1 MCFFDVKSVLRH
13 CRLVFMLLSPAALP
27 AQISVATASTD
38 IGFWQ
43 FKLAL
48 NADSGAISG
57 RVETHFLAKSDE
69 NYLSFDLSNV
79 LQVDSVWVN
88 SSSVA
93 FAQLPGHELRIF
105 SPLLAGQPYI
115 SVVFYQGKPMQGSGL
130 GGFYLGN
137 RQGIPEIWT
146 LSQPF
151 AAADWWPTKNTLTDK
166 ADSVEME
173 FFYDS
178 LFQVAAP
185 GLLTETTPG
194 RSVWKHRHPIP
205 AYLVAFALTN
215 YDTSSMPVSACS
227 DTILFSVYRFPEGN
241 ANPNAQAIMVQEG
254 LDLFCEWLG
263 PYPYADEKYGHAQ
276 FSRGGGMEHP
286 TISFM
291 GSFGLE
297 LTLHELVH
305 HWFGNMV
312 TCGSWSDIWL
322 NEGFATYLS
331 GMGIEKMNGPQWLG
345 WKQSQRAAVFELPD
359 EGSVFVEDSL
369 NVARI
374 FSSRWSYKKAAL
386 VLHQLRMWLGDS
398 LFLDGLKQYAN
409 RPDLQ
414 WNFSRTADFRQS
426 MEAVSGRD
434 LGGFFEG
441 WIYSPGL
448 PRLQIQAQ
456 ALSPQSVLLQVQ
468 QSSNQTNQQPT
479 PCWVSVSFRNGP
491 SEKRVEFMLRGNTLD
506 SLINFDFIP
515 MDAVVDP
522 EANMLAQVIQVDFTP
537 FQVAGAGLFPNPGSN
552 PVLLCS
558 ETPKQLRILNA
569 KGQLMQ
575 RMENPPCGVPLALDS
590 NLPNGLYILEFDFQ
604 GQLYYHKFMQT
615 QH

>member
-1 MCFFDVKSVLRH
+1 
-13 CRLVFMLLSPAALP
+13 
-27 AQISVATASTD
+27 
-38 IGFWQ
+38 
-43 FKLAL
+43 
-48 NADSGAISG
+48 
-57 RVETHFLAKSDE
+57 
-69 NYLSFDLSNV
+69 LSNV

-241 ANPNAQAIMVQEG
+241 ANPNAQALMVQEG

-286 TISFM
+286 TISF
-291 GSFGLE
+291 GQFWVG
-297 LTLHELVH
+297 
-305 HWFGNMV
+305 
-312 TCGSWSDIWL
+312 
-322 NEGFATYLS
+322 TYLARTCTPLVWQHGNLRKLVGHLAERRLCYLFIGHGYRKNEWTS
-331 GMGIEKMNGPQWLG
+331 VAWLET
-345 WKQSQRAAVFELPD
+345 KSA
-359 EGSVFVEDSL
+359 
-369 NVARI
+369 
-374 FSSRWSYKKAAL
+374 
-386 VLHQLRMWLGDS
+386 
-398 LFLDGLKQYAN
+398 
-409 RPDLQ
+409 
-414 WNFSRTADFRQS
+414 
-426 MEAVSGRD
+426 GRC
-434 LGGFFEG
+434 F
-441 WIYSPGL
+441 
-448 PRLQIQAQ
+448 
-456 ALSPQSVLLQVQ
+456 
-468 QSSNQTNQQPT
+468 
-479 PCWVSVSFRNGP
+479 
-491 SEKRVEFMLRGNTLD
+491 
-506 SLINFDFIP
+506 
-515 MDAVVDP
+515 
-522 EANMLAQVIQVDFTP
+522 
-537 FQVAGAGLFPNPGSN
+537 
-552 PVLLCS
+552 
-558 ETPKQLRILNA
+558 
-569 KGQLMQ
+569 
-575 RMENPPCGVPLALDS
+575 
-590 NLPNGLYILEFDFQ
+590 
-604 GQLYYHKFMQT
+604 
-615 QH
+615 